1 MFIFPIVFDRRKLSM
16 LSSGKTRVSGY
27 RIQSGFTSF
36 RPLNSNFT
44 RASLSPN
51 MTRTVVSLLFVA
63 LAGCGQTD
71 APSNPGKSPPQA
83 PPTPVPWDA
92 VPTGVV
98 LSRNL
103 LSPANPE
110 KEGFHLLPGRFRLG
124 SKAFAKSPP
133 AWWLDLAGKEG
144 LEEKWK
150 CSDFPLAYAGEV
162 AMRSGRAL
170 LVVQV
175 THSFTGDGFFSP
187 GPVLSLVAFLFSLE
201 EGGARLVAEEKA
213 ALGAHSGGSFQFS
226 RLQAG
231 QAKEQNITF
240 RMESGNSFDA
250 GEITT
255 TRELHL
261 VVLPEGGLRWEQGPP

>member
-1 MFIFPIVFDRRKLSM
+1 M
-16 LSSGKTRVSGY
+16 
-27 RIQSGFTSF
+27 
-36 RPLNSNFT
+36 T
-44 RASLSPN
+44 RA
-51 MTRTVVSLLFVA
+51 VVFLLVLA
-63 LAGCGQTD
+63 LAGCG
-71 APSNPGKSPPQA
+71 PPKPPPEPGKVPAQVNA
-83 PPTPVPWDA
+83 AKVPWEA

-110 KEGFHLLPGRFRLG
+110 QEGFHLLPDRYRLG
-124 SKAFAKSPP
+124 SKAFAKAPP
-133 AWWLDLAGKEG
+133 AWWLDLARQHD

-150 CSDFPLAYAGEV
+150 SADFPLAYAGEIETRNG
-162 AMRSGRAL
+162 RSL

-201 EGGARLVAEEKA
+201 EGEATIIASEQAV
-213 ALGAHSGGSFQFS
+213 LGAYSGGSFQFS
-226 RLQAG
+226 RLHAG
-231 QAKEQNITF
+231 QAKEQTITF
-240 RMESGNSFDA
+240 RMESGNSFNA

-261 VVLPEGGLRWEQGPP
+261 VALPEGGLRWEPGPP